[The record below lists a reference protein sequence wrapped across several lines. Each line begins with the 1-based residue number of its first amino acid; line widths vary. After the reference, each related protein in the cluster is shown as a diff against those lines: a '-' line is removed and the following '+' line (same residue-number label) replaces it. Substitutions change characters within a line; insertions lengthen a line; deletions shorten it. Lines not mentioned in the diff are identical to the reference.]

1 VSVARERRSWP
12 RSAGTVA
19 HRSAAAFTVVG
30 DFKPRIDRSA
40 RVSLQLSATVLNSA
54 LGFVGIF
61 KKTGALSAKLPGR
74 GRAGALSPLDWAVWA
89 ETSPLLLKLFPFLF
103 WQNFRNPWK
112 IVEKW

>member
-54 LGFVGIF
+54 LGFFGIF
-61 KKTGALSAKLPGR
+61 KKTGTLLQSR
-74 GRAGALSPLDWAVWA
+74 QRAGARALSPLGWADWARTGLV
-89 ETSPLLLKLFPFLF
+89 LFNLFPFLF
-103 WQNFRNPWK
+103 Q
-112 IVEKW
+112 